1 MYVFQIHGKE
11 LTLNQLAGLFY
22 ILVGGMGL
30 ALGVAV
36 FELIK
41 HGKAEAVRA
50 NISLR
55 KALRA
60 KATGSA
66 GVNTP
71 ETEPPEEHL
80 EQEHLEWNGAAY
92 TGVRNITLHY

>member
-1 MYVFQIHGKE
+1 MYVFQVHGKE

-55 KALRA
+55 NALRA
-60 KATGSA
+60 KATGSS

-92 TGVRNITLHY
+92 TGVRNITLPY